1 MGHVTENNDLVTA
14 KEAARIAKRD
24 RRTIS
29 RWAESGRLPIA
40 LELAGAKK
48 SAGRWFHRSDVERL
62 AAEVH
67 SPADE
72 PAAS

>member
-1 MGHVTENNDLVTA
+1 MPEDTDLVTA
-14 KEAARIAKRD
+14 KEAAKIARRD

-48 SAGRWFHRSDVERL
+48 SAGRWFRRSDVERV
-62 AAEVH
+62 AAEMNEQAEV
-67 SPADE
+67 SA
-72 PAAS
+72 